1 MICRTWSSGGSRK
14 VAWSRKL
21 GAVCLKKSELPSY
34 ALLDHVTVV
43 FLNITFFAN
52 TLCMFDCQI
61 RNLWHWGSWELF

>member
-14 VAWSRKL
+14 VGWSRQL